1 MTARRTMTS
10 LAPRSLRLT
19 AALGVVIGLLSAQS
33 AAAGDPNR
41 VGPTPTRVVGETP
54 GKGAIPYS
62 KWFAGDTTIT
72 QPTLNR
78 TVLQAQALVGKT
90 IPFWTGA
97 ITSPLDTRTYTVS
110 MVGTDPTAATK
121 TSTTVTY
128 VPISVRVHFANGAV
142 LDPTAPL
149 ACTSA
154 GAPDVMSAAQ
164 RFYNSP
170 LFVAAPISSNGQSLA
185 TGTGATGVQLI
196 NGFQRAAFWSQV
208 KNTKYGVTLTP
219 STGNPILVDVSAP
232 AGSATTT
239 LGIRCGNSV
248 KSVTVGMI
256 DINAFDAMVRQIVA
270 RYATPTQLPI
280 VLTHNVVETS
290 GGQCCIL
297 GNHNAIPTTLGTQTY
312 AAGAFV
318 DSGIFNGVDD
328 ITIWSHE
335 LAEWMDD
342 PFVQAAVAGGGQ
354 DDVTPAWGHI
364 GQVSGCQNNLETG
377 DPLSGSEYAVALN
390 GFTYHF
396 QDLAF
401 IDWFYRTP
409 ARGTGGKFSFMGGLT
424 TTQGV
429 CR

>member
-1 MTARRTMTS
+1 MTARWTINAALS
-10 LAPRSLRLT
+10 RSLHVT
-19 AALGVVIGLLSAQS
+19 AAIAAAGLLSAG
-33 AAAGDPNR
+33 AAQAGDPNR

-54 GKGAIPYS
+54 GKGAVPYS
-62 KWFAGDTTIT
+62 KWFAGDTTII
-72 QPTLNR
+72 QPVLNR
-78 TVLQAQALVGKT
+78 AVLTAQSLTGKT
-90 IPFWTGA
+90 IPFWTGS
-97 ITSPLDTRTYTVS
+97 ITSPLDKHTYTVS

-121 TSTTVTY
+121 ASTSITY
-128 VPISVRVHFANGAV
+128 VPIAIRIHFPNGAV

-154 GAPDVMSAAQ
+154 GTSDVMSAAQ

-170 LFVAAPISSNGQSLA
+170 LFVNTAITSNGQNLA
-185 TGTGATGVQLI
+185 TGTTASGVQLI

-256 DINAFDAMVRQIVA
+256 DINGFDAMVRQIVA
-270 RYATPTQLPI
+270 RYANPTQLPI

-297 GNHNAIPTTLGTQTY
+297 GYHNAVETSLGAQTY

-318 DSGIFNGVDD
+318 DSGIFSGVDD
-328 ITIWSHE
+328 IVIWSHE

-342 PFVQAAVAGGGQ
+342 PFVQAAVPGGGQ
-354 DDVTPAWGHI
+354 DDVTPAWGHT
-364 GQVSGCQNNLETG
+364 GQVSGCQNNLEAG
-377 DPLSGSEYAVALN
+377 DPLSGTEYAVALN

-409 ARGTGGKFSFMGGLT
+409 ARGTGGKFSFMGGFS
-424 TTQGV
+424 TTQGA
-429 CR
+429 CH

>member
-1 MTARRTMTS
+1 MPARRTTTS
-10 LAPRSLRLT
+10 IAPRTLQLV
-19 AALGVVIGLLSAQS
+19 AALGVAFGLISAQS
-33 AAAGDPNR
+33 ASANPNQVRPTAPR
-41 VGPTPTRVVGETP
+41 VEREIPER
-54 GKGAIPYS
+54 GAIPYKS
-62 KWFAGDTTIT
+62 WVAGDTTIV

-78 TVLQAQALVGKT
+78 AVLTTQAATGKT
-90 IPFWTGA
+90 IPFWTGS
-97 ITSPLDTRTYTVS
+97 ITSPLDKRTYTVS
-110 MVGTDPTAATK
+110 MVGTDPSATTK
-121 TSTTVTY
+121 ASTSITY
-128 VPISVRVHFANGAV
+128 VPISLRIRFPNGAL

-170 LFVAAPISSNGQSLA
+170 LFVASPITSNGQNLA

-196 NGFQRAAFWSQV
+196 NGFQRAVFWSQV

-219 STGNPILVDVSAP
+219 STGNPILVDVTAP
-232 AGSATTT
+232 AGSTTTT

-256 DINAFDAMVRQIVA
+256 DINAFDALVRQVVA

-297 GNHNAIPTTLGTQTY
+297 GYHNAIGTSLGTQTY

-318 DSGIFNGVDD
+318 DSGIFKGVDD

-335 LAEWMDD
+335 IAEWMDD
-342 PFVQAAVAGGGQ
+342 PFVQAAVTGRGQ

-364 GQVSGCQNNLETG
+364 GQVSGCQNNLEVG
-377 DPLSGSEYAVALN
+377 DPLSGTEYALPVN

-409 ARGTGGKFSFMGGLT
+409 ARGAGGKFSFMGGLT